1 VTSDDINSAL
11 MDLDQ
16 QIQALATESPDDGV
30 TGAAI
35 TAIAPT
41 LKTLAT
47 QLKHLQYYVLQTLNQ
62 DWVMLTIN
70 NRQQANTAKNVV
82 YAFPSLQDVAKGPYS
97 VKDPQVMGVPVPVIH
112 ILFKMLAMKPVDSII
127 FFETPGNTKQGI
139 EVRRDDLQ
147 TLVQKQ
153 LQQNQGTPTS
163 NIPPDIA

>member
-1 VTSDDINSAL
+1 MNSDVNSAL

-16 QIQALATESPDDGV
+16 QIQALAAESPDDGV

-62 DWVMLTIN
+62 DWVMLTIS

-97 VKDPQVMGVPVPVIH
+97 VKDPQVMAIPVPVIH

-127 FFETPGNTKQGI
+127 FFENPGNTKQGI

-153 LQQNQGTPTS
+153 LQQTQGTPAS
-163 NIPPDIA
+163 NPPPDIA